1 MDHSVFRKEQT
12 LDISDLS
19 ITFHLLGHIRSS
31 QEVLYEK
38 SSRQVSHCVDNVRW
52 LFFHRPLMYPFLQK
66 HWLIFKGTKLAKSRN
81 VFLLEDEA
89 LHSE

>member
-1 MDHSVFRKEQT
+1 
-12 LDISDLS
+12 
-19 ITFHLLGHIRSS
+19 
-31 QEVLYEK
+31 
-38 SSRQVSHCVDNVRW
+38 
-52 LFFHRPLMYPFLQK
+52 MYPFLQK